1 MYHSS
6 VYIIILE
13 MVQKPSGNIGDT
25 PVKLALFTSRHNK
38 DNHLKTK

>member
-13 MVQKPSGNIGDT
+13 MVQKPRGNIGNT
-25 PVKLALFTSRHNK
+25 PVTHALFTSRHNK
-38 DNHLKTK
+38 DNHLETK